1 MKILNNLVSGYF
13 DLAEISTLEHRPMY
27 MADYVAQLDAILSS
41 GGRKILADAGNV
53 SHTQALEKA
62 KAEYRKYQA
71 ATLSPV
77 EEAYL
82 ETVKEAGK
90 AVKGELKK
98 KK

>member
-1 MKILNNLVSGYF
+1 
-13 DLAEISTLEHRPMY
+13 
-27 MADYVAQLDAILSS
+27 
-41 GGRKILADAGNV
+41 V
-53 SHTQALEKA
+53 SHTQAPEKA

-71 ATLSPV
+71 ATLWPV